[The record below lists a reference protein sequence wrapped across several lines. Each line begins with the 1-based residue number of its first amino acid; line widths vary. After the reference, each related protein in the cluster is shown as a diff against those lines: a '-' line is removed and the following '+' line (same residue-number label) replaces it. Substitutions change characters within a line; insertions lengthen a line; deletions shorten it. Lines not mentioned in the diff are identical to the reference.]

1 MTEQERKRNRA
12 KAAKLSNPK
21 PQELPSGKW
30 RCQVTVG
37 GKRVSVVEDDPTT
50 AHAKAIA
57 LRDGLIQQSAP
68 AATLTVGAA
77 IDRYIKAKDSIL
89 SPSTVT
95 GYKKIKSNHMGQISN
110 DRLADLTQ
118 ESIQRWV
125 NSLAKDKSPKTVR
138 NAHGLLT
145 AVLSAF
151 RPELAVRTTLPQKQ
165 RYDVAIPTD
174 DDIERIIRTVQ
185 GTDNEIPVMLAIWL
199 GLRMSEILGLKWGD
213 IGEDV
218 IRIRRAV
225 VDEGEKTTKTYNS
238 QRDIPLPDY
247 IKQLLAKADRSSEYI
262 VTVKRKALYSR
273 FQTICKHAGVSQHY
287 RFHDLRH
294 INASVMLA
302 LGVPN
307 KYAQQRMGH
316 ATENML
322 KTVYQHTMSKEQMDV
337 AKRVDAYF
345 DKKIAHG
352 LHTEN
357 EILGQF

>member
-1 MTEQERKRNRA
+1 MTEAEKRKMRA
-12 KAAKLSNPK
+12 KAAKLSNPT
-21 PQELPSGKW
+21 PIELPSGRW
-30 RCQVTVG
+30 RCQVTVDG
-37 GKRVSVVEDDPTT
+37 RRLGVVEDDPVT
-50 AHAKAIA
+50 AHTKILAI
-57 LRDGLIQQSAP
+57 RDGLLKQASP
-68 AATLTVGAA
+68 VAALTVGEAV
-77 IDRYIKAKDSIL
+77 DRYIETKNTVL

-95 GYKKIKSNHMGQISN
+95 GYKKIKDNHMGQISK

-118 ESIQRWV
+118 ERIQRWI
-125 NSLAKDKSPKTVR
+125 NGLSKTKSPKTVR

-145 AVLSAF
+145 AVLSSF
-151 RPELAVRTTLPQKQ
+151 RPELAVRTTLPQKR

-174 DDIERIIRTVQ
+174 DDISRIIHTVQ
-185 GTDNEIPVMLAIWL
+185 GTENEIPIMLAIWL
-199 GLRMSEILGLKWGD
+199 GLRMSEILGLKWSD
-213 IGEDV
+213 IDGDV

-225 VDEGEKTTKTYNS
+225 VDEGEKTTKTYSS

-247 IKQLLAKADRSSEYI
+247 IKQLLAAADQSGEYI
-262 VTVKRKALYSR
+262 VAIKRKALYSR

-322 KTVYQHTMSKEQMDV
+322 KTVYQHTMSKGQRDAAE
-337 AKRVDAYF
+337 KVDAYF
-345 DKKIAHG
+345 NAKIAH
-352 LHTEN
+352 
-357 EILGQF
+357 EIAHET